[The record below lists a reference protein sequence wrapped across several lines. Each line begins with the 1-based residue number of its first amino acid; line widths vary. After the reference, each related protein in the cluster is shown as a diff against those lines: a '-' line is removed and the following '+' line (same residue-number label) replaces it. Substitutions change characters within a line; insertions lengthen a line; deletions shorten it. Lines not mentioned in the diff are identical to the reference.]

1 MEMPEMLKGD
11 SPARLF
17 QGAVGGAVVAIVIGF
32 GFAGWTLGGTA
43 KKMTDEASRTAVITA
58 LAPICVDKFQRA
70 SNATANLAEL
80 RKTASYEQ
88 GSYVEKGG
96 WATLPGSDASNY
108 AVAQACA
115 NMLSTVK

>member
-11 SPARLF
+11 APARLF
-17 QGAVGGAVVAIVIGF
+17 QGAVGGAVVAMVIGF

-43 KKMTDEASRTAVITA
+43 KKMVDEASRSAVITA

-80 RKTASYEQ
+80 KKTAQ
-88 GSYVEKGG
+88 
-96 WATLPGSDASNY
+96 
-108 AVAQACA
+108 
-115 NMLSTVK
+115 LSPST